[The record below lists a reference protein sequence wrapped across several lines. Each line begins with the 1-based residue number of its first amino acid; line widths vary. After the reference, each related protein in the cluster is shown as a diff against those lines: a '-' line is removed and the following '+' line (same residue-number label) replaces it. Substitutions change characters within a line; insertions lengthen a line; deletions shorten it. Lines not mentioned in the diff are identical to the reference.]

1 MGTMERVA
9 NLEEKLRALPARPG
23 VYLLRDRA
31 GKVLYVGKASSLR
44 QRVRSYFQD
53 PASVDSPRVR
63 HLMTKVFD
71 FDVVACA
78 NEVEALILET
88 NLIQQHRPKYNVRM
102 ADDKAY
108 PYVKITHEPYPRVVM
123 TRRVVRDGGHYFG
136 PYPYHEPKL
145 VGRTIRTIRKLFKL
159 RSCDVDVERKLPRPC
174 LDYAIGQCTAPC
186 VTWGASREQYAEQV
200 RQALLFL
207 QGKQEALLEQLRRE
221 MEQAAEDLAFER
233 AAALRDQIQALEA
246 IAERQRTAAASLDDR
261 DVVAVHVDGD
271 DACAQVF
278 FVRGGRLSGQEHFF
292 LTGAQG
298 HPAAE
303 VLRTF
308 LEQYYEFAPTVPPEV
323 VIPQPVEG
331 QGVIG
336 RWLSERRGGP
346 VRLVVARRGDRRRLV
361 EMARDNARLHLEQE
375 RVRLAGREGAA
386 VRALQQVLGLEDP
399 PFRVEAYD
407 VSNLQHGEAVASL
420 VTFEGGRP
428 KKDAYRRFRIKFT
441 EGPNDYAMLQEALR
455 RRFQNAREEQEKLDR
470 DEPVKPKWSV
480 LPDLILVDG
489 GRGQLSAALE
499 VLFEYNLQVP
509 VVALAKREELVFQPG
524 RDEPLRLPR
533 DSAALQLLQRV
544 RDEAHRFAHAYHQQL
559 RSRRVVYSVLDDVP
573 GIGEKRK
580 RELLRHFGSVRRLRD
595 ASEEEV
601 AAVVGRAAARKIL
614 DYLRT
619 HELPDYRTEALR

>member
-9 NLEEKLRALPARPG
+9 NLEEKLRALPHRSG

-31 GKVLYVGKASSLR
+31 GKVVYVGKASSLR
-44 QRVRSYFQD
+44 NRVRSYFQD
-53 PASVDSPRVR
+53 PASVDSPRIR

-108 PYVKITHEPYPRVVM
+108 PYVKITHEPYPRIVM
-123 TRRVVRDGGHYFG
+123 TRRVVRDGAHYFG

-174 LDYAIGQCTAPC
+174 LDYSIGQCSAPC
-186 VTWGASREQYAEQV
+186 VAWGASREQYAEQV

-207 QGKQEALLEQLRRE
+207 QGKQEALVDQLRQQMHE
-221 MEQAAEDLAFER
+221 AAQRLEFER
-233 AAALRDQIQALEA
+233 AAALRDQLQALEA

-278 FVRGGRLSGQEHFF
+278 FVRAGRLSGQEHFF

-298 HPAAE
+298 HPTAE

-308 LEQYYEFAPTVPPEV
+308 LEQYYEHAPTVPPEV
-323 VIPQPVEG
+323 VIPEPVEG
-331 QGVIG
+331 QEVIV
-336 RWLSERRGGP
+336 RWLSDRRGSP
-346 VRLVVARRGDRRRLV
+346 VRVVVATRGERGRLV
-361 EMARDNARLHLEQE
+361 DMARDNARLHLEQE

-386 VRALQQVLGLEDP
+386 VRALQQALGLEEP
-399 PFRVEAYD
+399 PFRIEAYD

-420 VTFEGGRP
+420 VTFEDGRP

-470 DEPVKPKWSV
+470 DEPVQPKWSV
-480 LPDLILVDG
+480 LPDLILIDG
-489 GRGQLSAALE
+489 GKGQLSAALE
-499 VLFEYNLQVP
+499 VLFEYNVQLP
-509 VVALAKREELVFQPG
+509 VVALAKREELIFQPG
-524 RDEPLRLPR
+524 RDEPLRLAR

-559 RSRRVVYSVLDDVP
+559 RARRVVYSVLDDIP

-580 RELLRHFGSVRRLRD
+580 RELIRRFGSVRRIRE

-601 AAVVGRAAARKIL
+601 AAVVGRAAARRVL
-614 DYLRT
+614 EYLRT
-619 HELPDYRTEALR
+619 HELPDYRAEAVR

>member
-1 MGTMERVA
+1 MARVA
-9 NLEEKLRALPARPG
+9 NLEEKLRALPPRPG

-31 GKVLYVGKASSLR
+31 GKVIYVGKAASLR
-44 QRVRSYFQD
+44 QRVRSYFQN
-53 PASVDSPRVR
+53 PSSVDSPRVR

-108 PYVKITHEPYPRVVM
+108 PYVKITHEPYPRIVM
-123 TRRVVRDGGHYFG
+123 TRRVVRDGAHYFG

-145 VGRTIRTIRKLFKL
+145 VSRTIRTIRKLFKL
-159 RSCDVDVERKLPRPC
+159 RSCQVDVEHTRLPRPC

-186 VTWGASREQYAEQV
+186 VAWGASREQYAEQV
-200 RQALLFL
+200 RNAVLFL
-207 QGKQEALLEQLRRE
+207 QGHQEALLDQLRQQMRE
-221 MEQAAEDLAFER
+221 AAERLEFER

-278 FVRGGRLSGQEHFF
+278 FVRAGRLSGQEHFF
-292 LTGAQG
+292 LTGAHG
-298 HPAAE
+298 HPTAE

-308 LEQYYEFAPTVPPEV
+308 LEQYYEHAPALPPEV
-323 VIPQPVEG
+323 VIPEAVEG
-331 QGVIG
+331 QEVIA
-336 RWLSERRGGP
+336 RWLSDRRGSP
-346 VRLVVARRGDRRRLV
+346 VRVVVAARGHRKRLV
-361 EMARDNARLHLEQE
+361 DMARDNARLHLEQE
-375 RVRLAGREGAA
+375 RARLAGREGAA
-386 VRALQQVLGLEDP
+386 VRALQQVLDLEEP
-399 PFRVEAYD
+399 PFRIEGYD

-420 VTFEGGRP
+420 VTFEGARP
-428 KKDAYRRFRIKFT
+428 RKDAYRRFRIRFT
-441 EGPNDYAMLQEALR
+441 PGPNDYAMLQEALR
-455 RRFQNAREEQEKLDR
+455 RRFQNAREEQDRLDR
-470 DEPVKPKWSV
+470 DESVKPKWSV
-480 LPDLILVDG
+480 LPDLILIDG

-499 VLFEYNLQVP
+499 VLFEYNVQVP
-509 VVALAKREELVFQPG
+509 VVALAKREELVFRPG
-524 RDEPLRLPR
+524 QEEPLRLPR

-559 RSRRVVYSVLDDVP
+559 RGRRVVYSVLDEVP

-580 RELLRHFGSVRRLRD
+580 RDLIRHFGSVRRIRE
-595 ASEEEV
+595 ATEEEV
-601 AAVVGRAAARKIL
+601 AAVVGRAAARRVL
-614 DYLRT
+614 EYLRA
-619 HELPDYRTEALR
+619 HELPHYREEAAR

>member
-1 MGTMERVA
+1 MGAMEQAA
-9 NLEEKLRALPARPG
+9 NLEEKLRALPHRPG
-23 VYLLRDRA
+23 VYLLRDRT
-31 GKVLYVGKASSLR
+31 GKVVYVGKASSLR
-44 QRVRSYFQD
+44 HRVRSYFQD
-53 PASVDSPRVR
+53 PASVESPRIR

-108 PYVKITHEPYPRVVM
+108 PYVKITHEPYPRIVM
-123 TRRVVRDGGHYFG
+123 TRRVVRDGAHYFG

-145 VGRTIRTIRKLFKL
+145 VGRTIRTIRKLFGL

-174 LDYAIGQCTAPC
+174 LDYSIGQCSAPC
-186 VTWGASREQYAEQV
+186 VAWGASREQYAEQV

-207 QGKQEALLEQLRRE
+207 QGKQDALVERLRQQMHE
-221 MEQAAEDLAFER
+221 AAERLEFER
-233 AAALRDQIQALEA
+233 AAALRDQIRALEA

-278 FVRGGRLSGQEHFF
+278 FVRAGRLSGQEHFF
-292 LTGAQG
+292 LTGARG
-298 HPAAE
+298 HPTAE

-308 LEQYYEFAPTVPPEV
+308 LEQYYEHAPVVPPEV
-323 VIPQPVEG
+323 IIPEPVEG
-331 QGVIG
+331 QEVIG
-336 RWLSERRGGP
+336 RWLSERRGSP
-346 VRLVVARRGDRRRLV
+346 VRVVVAARGERGRLV
-361 EMARDNARLHLEQE
+361 DMARDNARLHLEQE

-386 VRALQQVLGLEDP
+386 VRALQQALGLEEP
-399 PFRVEAYD
+399 PFRIEAYD

-428 KKDAYRRFRIKFT
+428 RKDAYRRFRIKFT

-455 RRFQNAREEQEKLDR
+455 RRFQKAREEQDRLDR

-480 LPDLILVDG
+480 LPDLLLIDG
-489 GRGQLSAALE
+489 GKGQLSAALE
-499 VLFEYNLQVP
+499 VLFEYNMQLP

-524 RDEPLRLPR
+524 REEPLRLAR

-544 RDEAHRFAHAYHQQL
+544 RDEAHRFANAYHRQL
-559 RSRRVVYSVLDDVP
+559 RGRRVVYSVLDEVP

-580 RELLRHFGSVRRLRD
+580 RELIRRFGSVRRLRE

-601 AAVVGRAAARKIL
+601 AAVVGRTAARRVL
-614 DYLRT
+614 EHLRT
-619 HELPDYRTEALR
+619 HDLPDYRTEAVR

>member
-1 MGTMERVA
+1 MGAMERAA
-9 NLEEKLRALPARPG
+9 NLEEKLRALPHRPG
-23 VYLLRDRA
+23 VYLLRDRT
-31 GKVLYVGKASSLR
+31 GKVVYVGKASSLR

-53 PASVDSPRVR
+53 PASVESPRIR

-108 PYVKITHEPYPRVVM
+108 PYVKITHEPYPRIVM
-123 TRRVVRDGGHYFG
+123 TRRVVRDGAHYFG

-145 VGRTIRTIRKLFKL
+145 VGRTIRTIRKLFQL

-174 LDYAIGQCTAPC
+174 LDYSIGQCSAPC
-186 VTWGASREQYAEQV
+186 VAWGASQEQYAELV

-207 QGKQEALLEQLRRE
+207 QGKQDVLVDRLRQQMHE
-221 MEQAAEDLAFER
+221 AAEGLEFER

-278 FVRGGRLSGQEHFF
+278 FMRAGRLSGQEHFF
-292 LTGAQG
+292 LTGALG
-298 HPAAE
+298 HPTAE

-308 LEQYYEFAPTVPPEV
+308 LEQYYEHAPVVPPEV
-323 VIPQPVEG
+323 VIPEPVEE
-331 QGVIG
+331 QEVIG
-336 RWLSERRGGP
+336 RWLSERRGSP
-346 VRLVVARRGDRRRLV
+346 VRVVVATRGERGRLV
-361 EMARDNARLHLEQE
+361 DMARDNARLHLEQE

-386 VRALQQVLGLEDP
+386 VRALQQALGLEEP
-399 PFRVEAYD
+399 PFRIEAYD

-428 KKDAYRRFRIKFT
+428 RKDAYRRFRIKFT
-441 EGPNDYAMLQEALR
+441 QGPNDYAMLQEALR
-455 RRFQNAREEQEKLDR
+455 RRFQEARKEQERLDR
-470 DEPVKPKWSV
+470 DEAVKPKWSV
-480 LPDLILVDG
+480 LPDLLLIDG
-489 GRGQLSAALE
+489 GKGQLSAALE
-499 VLFEYNLQVP
+499 VLFEYNMQIP

-524 RDEPLRLPR
+524 REEPLRLAR

-544 RDEAHRFAHAYHQQL
+544 RDEAHRFANAYHQQL
-559 RSRRVVYSVLDDVP
+559 RGRRVVYSVLDEVP
-573 GIGEKRK
+573 GVGEKRK
-580 RELLRHFGSVRRLRD
+580 RELIRRFGSVRRLRE

-601 AAVVGRAAARKIL
+601 AAVVGRAAARRIL
-614 DYLRT
+614 EYLRT
-619 HELPDYRTEALR
+619 HELPDYRQEAVR

>member
-1 MGTMERVA
+1 MERVA
-9 NLEEKLRALPARPG
+9 NLEEKLRALPHRPG

-31 GKVLYVGKASSLR
+31 GRVVYVGKASSLR

-53 PASVDSPRVR
+53 PLSVDSPRLR
-63 HLMTKVFD
+63 HLMAKVFD

-108 PYVKITHEPYPRVVM
+108 PYIKITNEPFPKVVM
-123 TRRVVRDGGHYFG
+123 TRRVVRDGAHYFG

-145 VGRTIRTIRKLFKL
+145 VGRTIRTLRKLFKL
-159 RSCDVDVERKLPRPC
+159 RSCDVDVDRKLPRPC

-186 VTWGASREQYAEQV
+186 VPWGPSQEEYQEQV
-200 RQALLFL
+200 KQALLFL
-207 QGKQEALLEQLRRE
+207 EGKQEALVEQLRAAMQE
-221 MEQAAEDLAFER
+221 AAERLEFER
-233 AAALRDQIQALEA
+233 AAALRDQIQALQA
-246 IAERQRTAAASLDDR
+246 VAERQRTAAATLEDR
-261 DVVAVHVDGD
+261 DVVAVHADGD

-278 FVRGGRLSGQEHFF
+278 QVRGGRLSGQEHFF

-298 HPAAE
+298 HPTAE

-308 LEQYYEFAPTVPPEV
+308 LEQYYEFAPVVPPEV
-323 VIPQPVEG
+323 VIGEPVDG
-331 QGVIG
+331 QEVIA
-336 RWLSERRGGP
+336 RWLSERRGSQ
-346 VRLVVARRGDRRRLV
+346 VRVVVARRGDRRRLV
-361 EMARDNARLHLEQE
+361 DMAQDNARLHLEQE

-386 VRALQQVLGLEDP
+386 VRALQQVLGLEEA
-399 PFRVEAYD
+399 PFRIEAYD

-428 KKDAYRRFRIKFT
+428 RRDAYRRFRMKFT

-455 RRFQNAREEQEKLDR
+455 RRFQNAREEQDRLDR
-470 DEPVKPKWSV
+470 DEPVQPKWSV
-480 LPDLILVDG
+480 LPDLLLVDG
-489 GRGQLSAALE
+489 GKGQLSAALE
-499 VLFEYNLQVP
+499 VLFEYNLRIP
-509 VVALAKREELVFQPG
+509 VVALAKREELVFQQG
-524 RDEPLRLPR
+524 RDEPLRLAR

-559 RSRRVVYSVLDDVP
+559 RARRVVYSALDEVP

-580 RELLRHFGSVRRLRD
+580 RELIRHFGSVRRIRE

-601 AAVVGRAAARKIL
+601 AAVVGRAAARRVL
-614 DYLRT
+614 EYLRA
-619 HELPDYRTEALR
+619 HEPTSYREEAVR

>member
-1 MGTMERVA
+1 MGTMERAA
-9 NLEEKLRALPARPG
+9 NLEEKLRALPHRPG

-31 GKVLYVGKASSLR
+31 GRVIYVGKASSLR
-44 QRVRSYFQD
+44 NRVRSYFQD
-53 PASVDSPRVR
+53 PASVGSPRVR

-108 PYVKITHEPYPRVVM
+108 PYVKITHEPYPRIVM
-123 TRRVVRDGGHYFG
+123 TRRLSRDGAHYFG

-159 RSCDVDVERKLPRPC
+159 RSCEVDVEHKLPRPC

-186 VTWGASREQYAEQV
+186 VAWGPSREQYAEQV
-200 RQALLFL
+200 RQAVLFL
-207 QGKQEALLEQLRRE
+207 QGKQEALVDQLRRE
-221 MEQAAEDLAFER
+221 MEEAASRLEFER
-233 AAALRDQIQALEA
+233 AAALRDQIQAVQA
-246 IAERQRTAAASLDDR
+246 IAERQRTAGASQDDR

-278 FVRGGRLSGQEHFF
+278 FVRAGRLSGQEHFF
-292 LTGAQG
+292 LTGAQA
-298 HPAAE
+298 HPTAE

-308 LEQYYEFAPTVPPEV
+308 LEQYYEHAPAVPPEV
-323 VIPQPVEG
+323 VIPEPVEG
-331 QGVIG
+331 QEVIA
-336 RWLSERRGGP
+336 RWLSERRGSA
-346 VRLVVARRGDRRRLV
+346 VRVVVAKRGDRRRLV

-375 RVRLAGREGAA
+375 RVRLAGREGAS
-386 VRALQQVLGLEDP
+386 VRALQQVLGLEEP
-399 PFRVEAYD
+399 PFRIEGYD

-428 KKDAYRRFRIKFT
+428 RRDGYRRFRIKFT
-441 EGPNDYAMLQEALR
+441 PGPNDYAMLQEALR

-470 DEPVKPKWSV
+470 DEPVRPRWSV
-480 LPDLILVDG
+480 LPDLILIDG
-489 GRGQLSAALE
+489 GKGQLSAALE
-499 VLFEYNLQVP
+499 VLFEYNVRVP

-524 RDEPLRLPR
+524 REEPLRLPR

-544 RDEAHRFAHAYHQQL
+544 RDEAHRFAHAYHEQL
-559 RSRRVVYSVLDDVP
+559 RGRRVVYSVLDEVP

-580 RELLRHFGSVRRLRD
+580 RELIRHFGSVRRLREATED
-595 ASEEEV
+595 EV
-601 AAVVGRAAARKIL
+601 AAVVGRSAARRVL
-614 DYLRT
+614 EYLRT
-619 HELPDYRTEALR
+619 HELPHYRQEAVR